1 MVFNIV
7 IWIVV
12 LLLVGFPVC
21 LSLKELR
28 DRHREGSLATD
39 WFLTVRQVAG
49 LMIAGLL
56 VFYSVTHQTGA
67 ALLSFI
73 LYFLV
78 IGFSFWREAGDD
90 GGNGKEKVRRGSRVV
105 EAAQLNAMTSG
116 KGNGSGNG
124 KTKAGSAAQTNSD
137 SAICI
142 GGVTIPRA
150 LEAQHFLISGTT
162 GSGKTQVINAMLR
175 TIRQRG
181 QRAII
186 ADAGGGFFARFG
198 KTGDVLIN
206 PFDQRSAAWSPF
218 AEIRA
223 DYDCD
228 RIAKAIIPD
237 LDSGESAQ
245 WQLFAQVLL
254 AKALLAMHRNQ
265 ERSLKRLL
273 YWMGAADQ
281 KALEPLLAGTPA
293 AVLCQKGNDKML
305 NNMRATMMPY
315 LSVFDYMADEGDF
328 SIRQWVQEDWKQ
340 DWLFLTYRDDQ
351 MGMLKNLVAACLE
364 MAIVEGLSLS
374 EDQDRGLWYAF
385 DELDSLGKISSLRA
399 ALTKLRKYGGRCILG
414 IQTISQLRSTY
425 GRNEA
430 QTLLA
435 CTSVK
440 CILRAGDSETAKSM
454 EQELGEQEIE
464 RTHISE
470 TSGDSFN
477 ESTSTQIVRQ
487 SAVLSSELTG
497 LPDLQGYLKIPG
509 DEIAKIRI
517 KYVKM
522 DDVNQAFVHQ

>member
-1 MVFNIV
+1 MFDIFLWV
-7 IWIVV
+7 
-12 LLLVGFPVC
+12 LLVGLLAYPALIRFW
-21 LSLKELR
+21 ELR
-28 DRHREGSLATD
+28 DKRREGFSLSAD
-39 WFLTVRQVAG
+39 WLWTAPR
-49 LMIAGLL
+49 LISLL
-56 VFYSVTHQTGA
+56 IGGAVVFYLIAHQHGH
-67 ALLSFI
+67 ALLA
-73 LYFLV
+73 LV
-78 IGFSFWREAGDD
+78 VYYVFHLSL
-90 GGNGKEKVRRGSRVV
+90 GNPYGEDTSGKEKVRRGSRVV
-105 EAAQLNAMTSG
+105 EAAQLNALTSG
-116 KGNGSGNG
+116 NGNSSGSG
-124 KTKAGSAAQTNSD
+124 KTKANSAANAGD
-137 SAICI
+137 AAIRI

-186 ADAGGGFFARFG
+186 ADAGGGFYARFG
-198 KTGDVLIN
+198 KPGDVLIN
-206 PFDQRSAAWSPF
+206 PFDRRSAAWSPF

-223 DYDCD
+223 DYDCE

-237 LDSGESAQ
+237 LDGGESAQ

-254 AKALLAMHRNQ
+254 AKALLSMHRNR

-315 LSVFDYMADEGDF
+315 LSVFDYMADEGNF
-328 SIRQWVQEDWKQ
+328 SIRQWVQEDWKT

-517 KYVKM
+517 EYVKM
-522 DDVNQAFVHQ
+522 DDVNPAFVHQ